1 MARFRL
7 TRIASPGLLASI
19 DRKRLLRF
27 LEPMQQL
34 LIDKGFDWPDPG
46 SVAIDYDKLA
56 EILLFPFE
64 PPPEAMIESL
74 LLVDEMSDD
83 RQMDGILEA
92 LRNRQ
97 LDLGLGV
104 DVSAADV
111 AVEVCLK
118 AKSVLAELHAENR
131 TVRARNFKYF
141 SGLSGRARKFPK
153 FDDAKL
159 TALAAE
165 LDRTFVERKRD
176 DGSQVFVFPR
186 GREVWIMVRR
196 GGTLQ
201 RHEAKG
207 EDGKPKVG
215 VVRPLEYDVIYY
227 DTETDEIGL
236 NVHTKWQE
244 KLYLTAIGKHLFD
257 SEGYFPQQCV
267 LTFQPL
273 IERGPEA
280 LFCRDIPG
288 LEAVRLV
295 EVMRVSNDALSTI
308 DIKKSSDVF
317 GSLNE
322 SWRAFFKFGRIV
334 RVVFNIWFQ
343 GEKKPRTVT
352 LAAPNITKYE
362 RDSDGMLVL
371 EWMVAREFKD
381 GPPAMRD
388 AAE

>member
-7 TRIASPGLLASI
+7 TRIATPGLLASI
-19 DRKRLLRF
+19 EPERLIRF
-27 LEPMQQL
+27 LEPMQDL
-34 LIDKGFDWPDPG
+34 LVDKGFAWPDPVSG
-46 SVAIDYDKLA
+46 EIDYDKLG
-56 EILLFPFE
+56 EILHFPLE

-74 LLVDEMSDD
+74 LLVDEMSDV
-83 RQMDGILEA
+83 RQMDRILDV
-92 LRNRQ
+92 LRERQ
-97 LDLGLGV
+97 VDLGV
-104 DVSAADV
+104 DGNVSAADV
-111 AVEVCLK
+111 AIETCLQ
-118 AKSVLAELHAENR
+118 AKPILAELHAENR
-131 TVRARNFKYF
+131 TVRVRHFKYF

-165 LDRTFVERKRD
+165 LDETFVERKRD
-176 DGSQVFVFPR
+176 GGSQVFVFPR

-207 EDGKPKVG
+207 LDGRPKVG
-215 VVRPLEYDVIYY
+215 VVRPLEYDVLLY

-236 NVHTKWQE
+236 NVQTKWQE
-244 KLYLTAIGKHLFD
+244 KLYLPAIGKHLFND
-257 SEGYFPQQCV
+257 ESYFPHQCA

-273 IERGPEA
+273 IESGSEA

-288 LEAVRLV
+288 LDDVKLV
-295 EVMRVSNDALSTI
+295 EVVRVSNDALSTI

-334 RVVFNIWFQ
+334 RVVFNMWFQ

-352 LAAPNITKYE
+352 LAAPNVTKYE

-371 EWMVAREFKD
+371 EWMVERGFKS
-381 GPPAMRD
+381 GPPAMRN

>member
-74 LLVDEMSDD
+74 LLVDEMCDD
-83 RQMDGILEA
+83 GQMDRILEA
-92 LRNRQ
+92 LREKQ
-97 LDLGLGV
+97 LDLELGV

-141 SGLSGRARKFPK
+141 SGQTGRSRKFPR
-153 FDDAKL
+153 FDDGTL
-159 TALAAE
+159 TTLAAD

-176 DGSQVFVFPR
+176 DGSRVFVFPR

-215 VVRPLEYDVIYY
+215 VVRPLEYDVILY

-236 NVHTKWQE
+236 NVQTKWQE
-244 KLYLTAIGKHLFD
+244 KLYLPAIGKHFFNN
-257 SEGYFPQQCV
+257 ENYFPHKCV

-273 IERGPEA
+273 IVGGPEA
-280 LFCRDIPG
+280 LFCQDIPG
-288 LEAVRLV
+288 LDDVKLV
-295 EVMRVSNDALSTI
+295 EVVRVSNDALSTI
-308 DIKKSSDVF
+308 EIKKSSDLF
-317 GSLNE
+317 GSLKEN
-322 SWRAFFKFGRIV
+322 WRAFFSHGRLV
-334 RVVFNIWFQ
+334 RLVFRMWFH
-343 GEKKPRTVT
+343 GEKKYRTVT
-352 LAAPNITKYE
+352 LAVPNVTKYE
-362 RDSDGMLVL
+362 RDSDGMLAL
-371 EWMVAREFKD
+371 QWMVARGFKD
-381 GPPAMRD
+381 GPQAMRD

>member
-19 DRKRLLRF
+19 TRERLLRF

-34 LIDKGFDWPDPG
+34 LVEKGFGWPDPG
-46 SVAIDYDKLA
+46 SAAIDYDKLA
-56 EILLFPFE
+56 EILHFPLE

-74 LLVDEMSDD
+74 LLVEEMSDV
-83 RQMDGILEA
+83 RQMDRILDA
-92 LRNRQ
+92 LRERG
-97 LDLGLGV
+97 LDLGLGGN
-104 DVSAADV
+104 VSAADV
-111 AVEVCLK
+111 AVETCLQ
-118 AKSVLAELHAENR
+118 AKPVLAALHAENR
-131 TVRARNFKYF
+131 TLRARNFRYF
-141 SGLSGRARKFPK
+141 SGMNGRPGKFPK
-153 FDDAKL
+153 FDDATL

-165 LDRTFVERKRD
+165 LDITFVERNRD

-207 EDGKPKVG
+207 QDGKPKVG
-215 VVRPLEYDVIYY
+215 VVRPLEYDVLLY
-227 DTETDEIGL
+227 DRETDEIGL
-236 NVHTKWQE
+236 NIQTKWQE
-244 KLYLTAIGKHLFD
+244 KLYLPAIGKHLFND
-257 SEGYFPQQCV
+257 ESYFPHQCA

-273 IERGPEA
+273 IDRGPEA
-280 LFCRDIPG
+280 LFCQDIPG
-288 LEAVRLV
+288 LEAVKLV
-295 EVMRVSNDALSTI
+295 EAVRVSNDALSTI

-334 RVVFNIWFQ
+334 RVVFNMWFQ

-352 LAAPNITKYE
+352 MAAPNVTKYE

-371 EWMVAREFKD
+371 EWMVERGFKS
-381 GPPAMRD
+381 GPQAMRD